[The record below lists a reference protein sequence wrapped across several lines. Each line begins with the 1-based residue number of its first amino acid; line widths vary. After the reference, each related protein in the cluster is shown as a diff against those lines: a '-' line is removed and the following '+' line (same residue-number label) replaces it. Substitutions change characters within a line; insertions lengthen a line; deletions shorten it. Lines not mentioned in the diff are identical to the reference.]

1 MTKVYKQF
9 NNLFIFFPPLFDC
22 LNLFEFVFS
31 IDGLQITAIFSQFF
45 EIYLFIASFCGWSGH
60 DP

>member
-45 EIYLFIASFCGWSGH
+45 EIYLFIASFCG
-60 DP
+60 